1 MGMDAVAG
9 ALYESGDW
17 TFSADLRYS
26 YQSAVDKTPDS
37 YSFGQQ
43 IAYIAKHTVTA
54 DVKVA
59 WKGYTLNPRWVW
71 KAGRTD
77 SAGSLAD
84 WNALDVVLS
93 KRFSIL
99 TSMSIEVH
107 LAAKNLLNSGYELV
121 SGYPMP
127 GRSVIG
133 GCSLVF

>member
-9 ALYESGDW
+9 FIYESGDW
-17 TFSADLRYS
+17 NFSTDLRYS
-26 YQSAVDKTPDS
+26 YQSAVDKSADS

-54 DVKVA
+54 DVKAA
-59 WKGYTLNPRWVW
+59 WKGYALNPRWVW
-71 KAGRTD
+71 KAGRSD

-84 WNALDVVLS
+84 WNAVDVVLS

-99 TSMSIEVH
+99 RLMSIEVH
-107 LAAKNLLNSGYELV
+107 LAAKNLLDSRYELV

-127 GRSVIG
+127 GRSFIG
-133 GCSLVF
+133 GITLVF